1 VKTLRPHKIGLE
13 YFPLDVDIDSDDKI
27 ALIEAQY
34 GVEGFGIVIKIFM
47 KIYKCGYFYK
57 WSEKEQLLFA
67 KRINVDRNR
76 IKDIVKDCL
85 KWKLFDPE
93 LHSKY
98 QILTSSGIQKRYFQA
113 TCRRQSIDVIRE
125 YLILSQ
131 SEVNAYENIVIVDIK
146 PYPHEVNGGIST
158 QSKAK
163 ESKVNNAENNS
174 CEGIKDSEGSLSE
187 LQTIMQFYEETIL
200 STWYIWL
207 IIILFG
213 ILGVFAPK
221 IKGYLGEKSVVFFLS
236 QLDPSKY
243 RVINKLMLNNGS
255 GTSQID
261 HVVISGFGIFVIET
275 KNYRGWILGSE
286 RSDYWTQVIY
296 KRKEKLRN
304 PILQNY
310 GHIQA
315 LKAALAEFP
324 NLPFISIVTFDGL
337 SSQVRQFV

>member
-1 VKTLRPHKIGLE
+1 
-13 YFPLDVDIDSDDKI
+13 
-27 ALIEAQY
+27 
-34 GVEGFGIVIKIFM
+34 M
-47 KIYKCGYFYK
+47 
-57 WSEKEQLLFA
+57 
-67 KRINVDRNR
+67 
-76 IKDIVKDCL
+76 
-85 KWKLFDPE
+85 
-93 LHSKY
+93 
-98 QILTSSGIQKRYFQA
+98 LT
-113 TCRRQSIDVIRE
+113 
-125 YLILSQ
+125 
-131 SEVNAYENIVIVDIK
+131 
-146 PYPHEVNGGIST
+146 
-158 QSKAK
+158 
-163 ESKVNNAENNS
+163 
-174 CEGIKDSEGSLSE
+174 
-187 LQTIMQFYEETIL
+187 TIL

-243 RVINKLMLNNGS
+243 RVINNLMLNNGS

-324 NLPFISIVTFDGL
+324 NLPFISIVTFTTRADLKVNVTTDVVYTTNLMKTISKYRILCISNEVKEVIYQKIL
-337 SSQVRQFV
+337 SLNVDSRENRQSHVQTIHDNMKERNTKMANDICPRCGEKLVIRNGKYGSFKGCSNYPKCRFTAR